1 MSQVLSELFIAL
13 GGATTTTIPP
23 PSPCPPPPPPPKKK
37 RTYKYINKLI
47 WSPCSVSSDQFKIY
61 LKVKVPSY
69 VKDGAELLVSSESV
83 NMFRGNILRI
93 QKTVKWLT
101 QVIIR
106 AVFMW
111 WGNRLKWDKLNHIIV
126 CTGGAWRLLGKRGWR
141 FSRGVA
147 IFIKKIKISNI

>member
-1 MSQVLSELFIAL
+1 MSQVVSELFIVL
-13 GGATTTTIPP
+13 GGVTTTTI
-23 PSPCPPPPPPPKKK
+23 PPKKK
-37 RTYKYINKLI
+37 RTYKYINKLLI
-47 WSPCSVSSDQFKIY
+47 WSPCSVSSDRFKIY

-69 VKDGAELLVSSESV
+69 VKDGAELLVSGESV

-111 WGNRLKWDKLNHIIV
+111 WSNRLKWDKLNHIV
-126 CTGGAWRLLGKRGWR
+126 CTGGAWGGAATPLE
-141 FSRGVA
+141 GVA
-147 IFIKKIKISNI
+147 GKERVTFFRGGCNFHQKIKISNI